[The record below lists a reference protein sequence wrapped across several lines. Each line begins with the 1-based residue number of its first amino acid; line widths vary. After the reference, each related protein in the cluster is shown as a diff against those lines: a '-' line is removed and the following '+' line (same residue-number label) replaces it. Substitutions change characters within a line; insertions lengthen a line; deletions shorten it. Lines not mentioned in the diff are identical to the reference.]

1 LSPVIQATSIASFN
15 LQGAYK
21 SPYDI
26 TILTLDTVGYYPCP
40 ATGGGGGSTR
50 PTEGLI
56 VPRYGL

>member
-1 LSPVIQATSIASFN
+1 

-21 SPYDI
+21 NPYDI
-26 TILTLDTVGYYPCP
+26 TILTLNTVGYYPCP